1 MYQDFLSVLEISL
14 GQGIGFENNTTG
26 ICNII
31 SGTSLGATANDIVKT
46 TTPHQNMGI
55 MAKPTLWLWGKTSGD
70 KKSR

>member
-1 MYQDFLSVLEISL
+1 MYQDFLSVSEISL
-14 GQGIGFENNTTG
+14 EQGNGFENNTTG

-46 TTPHQNMGI
+46 VTPHRSMGI
-55 MAKPTLWLWGKTSGD
+55 MAKFTLWLWGKTSGD

>member
-14 GQGIGFENNTTG
+14 GQGIGFDNNTTG

-31 SGTSLGATANDIVKT
+31 SGTSLGATVNDIVKT
-46 TTPHQNMGI
+46 TTPHRSMGI